1 MTTAGRPK
9 AAVILASV
17 VIVLIA
23 AAIGFETLVSSGTS
37 GSGSDYAV
45 AVVRDGETL
54 ASFDVSELRAID
66 MSRISVD
73 GKTEEGPR
81 LNAVLKAAGVDEFQ
95 QLTING
101 MGVRDDGT
109 IVLRRDEVTDDVL
122 LDIAVRG
129 TVKIVGPDIVWAD
142 RVRDVTE
149 IVVE

>member
-9 AAVILASV
+9 AAVILATV

-23 AAIGFETLVSSGTS
+23 AAIGFETLMSSGTS
-37 GSGSDYAV
+37 GSGSDYTV
-45 AVVRDGETL
+45 SVIRDGRTL
-54 ASFDVSELRAID
+54 ARYSVAELREID
-66 MSRISVD
+66 MSTITVG
-73 GKTEEGPR
+73 GKVEEGPR
-81 LNAVLKAAGVDEFQ
+81 VLAVLEAAGVDDFTRITVTG
-95 QLTING
+95 L
-101 MGVRDDGT
+101 GVRDDGT
-109 IVLRRDEVTDDVL
+109 IVLRRAEITDDVL